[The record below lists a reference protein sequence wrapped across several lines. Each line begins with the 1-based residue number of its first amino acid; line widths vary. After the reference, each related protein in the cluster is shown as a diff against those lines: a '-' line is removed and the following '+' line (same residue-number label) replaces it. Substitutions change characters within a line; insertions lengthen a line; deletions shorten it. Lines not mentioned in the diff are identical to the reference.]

1 MCGTQRAL
9 TYFIQTNN
17 EVGLSLFLERGRG
30 RVDIEVCLPAF
41 DMSHLDNDGLIDDE
55 SFEDESLEIEPIP
68 LLVVVSMDL
77 VPLARILLQHGA
89 KVEYF
94 DSDRFGIF
102 SPLHAARSAE
112 MVHLLLDHHANTEI
126 TDERAFEP
134 LYWYTIRDDIAAMQA
149 ILERGAN
156 VNSLPLPFQPL
167 HKAAERC
174 LATTKLLVEYGANVD
189 AKDLHGNTPLH
200 VAGVRGL
207 TDVVRFLLE
216 CWPEGARERNE
227 VEDTP
232 LHFAAA
238 WGRIDVMQLLS
249 EVWPEGKEALNEQEL
264 TPLEVFELKGRYQL

>member
-17 EVGLSLFLERGRG
+17 EAGLSLFLERGGG
-30 RVDIEVCLPAF
+30 RVDIEVRLPAF
-41 DMSHLDNDGLIDDE
+41 NMSHLDNDDFLDDE
-55 SFEDESLEIEPIP
+55 SLRIEPIP
-68 LLVVVSMDL
+68 LLVVVSLDL

-89 KVEYF
+89 KVEYC
-94 DSDRFGIF
+94 DSDGYGIF

-112 MVHLLLDHHANTEI
+112 MVHLLLDHHADTEI
-126 TDERAFEP
+126 TDERAIEP
-134 LYWYTIRDDIAAMQA
+134 LYWYTLRDDIAAMQA

-156 VNSLPLPFQPL
+156 VNPAPLRYQPL
-167 HKAAERC
+167 HDAAARC
-174 LATTKLLVEYGANVD
+174 LATTELLVEYGADVD
-189 AKDLHGNTPLH
+189 AKDFNGNTPLH
-200 VAGVRGL
+200 MAAICGL

-238 WGRIDVMQLLS
+238 RGWIDIMQLLS
-249 EVWPEGKEALNEQEL
+249 EVWPEGQEALNEQEL
-264 TPLEVFELKGRYQL
+264 APL